1 MEISGEQR
9 IPAPRDEVWRALND
23 VDVLSRCIPG
33 CESLEKVSDN
43 EFSGTVTAKVGP
55 VKATFGGQVR
65 LLDVDAPNGYKLSGE
80 GKGAA
85 GFAKGEALV
94 HLTED
99 GAETVLE
106 YAAKAQVGGKL
117 AQVGSRL
124 IGGVTR
130 KLAAQFFTNL
140 TGCVTAEVAAA
151 VAGQPVSK
159 PAAGGLGP
167 VTWAAGLI
175 IIVALLLFVFAS

>member
-1 MEISGEQR
+1 MEINGEQR
-9 IPAPRDEVWRALND
+9 IAAPRDDVWRALND
-23 VDVLSRCIPG
+23 PDVLRRCIPG
-33 CESLEKVSDN
+33 CESLERVSET

-55 VKATFGGQVR
+55 VKATFGGHAR
-65 LLDVDAPNGYKLSGE
+65 LSDVDAPNGYTLSGE
-80 GKGAA
+80 GKGAT
-85 GFAKGEALV
+85 GFAKGEASV
-94 HLTED
+94 RLTED
-99 GAETVLE
+99 GAETVLV

-124 IGGVTR
+124 IDGVTR
-130 KLAAQFFTNL
+130 KLAEQFFTNL
-140 TGCVTAEVAAA
+140 TACVASEVPAA

-175 IIVALLLFVFAS
+175 IIVALLLFFFAS